1 MKQSKFNQRIDMIG
15 LILAVIEYCI
25 FYSLD
30 REPIDYALYSFRIYL
45 FIMIT
50 LFIIPIL
57 HNQSSKKVKLTY
69 IIFEV
74 VIFIGIIVSFMI

>member
-1 MKQSKFNQRIDMIG
+1 MKQSKFNQRIDIIG
-15 LILAVIEYCI
+15 LIFVVIEYCI

-30 REPIDYALYSFRIYL
+30 REPIDYALYSLRIYL
-45 FIMIT
+45 LIMIA

-57 HNQSSKKVKLTY
+57 HNQSDKKVKLTY

-74 VIFIGIIVSFMI
+74 VILIGVIVSFMF